1 MRQVVE
7 IAWLPILVVAF
18 TKRRTMTSTETYT
31 TAADQARTAVERSTD
46 LWKQSTKSLT
56 EQTDVLWQLP
66 QVDLG
71 DATRKYF
78 EYLQDG
84 LEVNKAVAQKWVG
97 ALTSVTE
104 ALRDQLQTVSDF
116 SRGHSQAISTW
127 ISSETETLEN
137 AAKQQAEQVDNAQR
151 QQAERV
157 QQAQEEQQEQARQAD
172 REKAKQEREQAR
184 RARQEARE
192 RYEGLTK
199 VELADKLAE
208 RGLPKTGNVDELVD
222 RLVSADSN

>member
-1 MRQVVE
+1 
-7 IAWLPILVVAF
+7 
-18 TKRRTMTSTETYT
+18 MTSAETVNA
-31 TAADQARTAVERSTD
+31 AADQTNGAVQRSA
-46 LWKQSTKSLT
+46 Q
-56 EQTDVLWQLP
+56 LWQQGTRSLAEQAEQLWQFP
-66 QVDLG
+66 QSDSFN

-84 LEVNKAVAQKWVG
+84 LEVNKNVAMKWIG
-97 ALTSVTE
+97 ALTSISD
-104 ALRDQLQTVSDF
+104 AFRDQLGTVTDF
-116 SRGHSQAISTW
+116 QQGHAKAISTW
-127 ISSETETLEN
+127 ISSETETFED
-137 AAKQQAEQVDNAQR
+137 AAKQQAEQVDKVQR

-157 QQAQEEQQEQARQAD
+157 QQAQQEQQEQARQAQQEQQEQARQAD

>member
-1 MRQVVE
+1 
-7 IAWLPILVVAF
+7 
-18 TKRRTMTSTETYT
+18 MTNTETVN
-31 TAADQARTAVERSTD
+31 AAAQEANGAVQRSA
-46 LWKQSTKSLT
+46 Q
-56 EQTDVLWQLP
+56 LWQQGTRSLAEQAEQLWQFP
-66 QVDLG
+66 QSDYLT

-84 LEVNKAVAQKWVG
+84 LEVNKTVTLKWLDALNSMTDAVRGQLG
-97 ALTSVTE
+97 TVT
-104 ALRDQLQTVSDF
+104 DF
-116 SRGHSQAISTW
+116 QQGHAQAISTW

-137 AAKQQAEQVDNAQR
+137 AAKQQAEEVDKAQR

-172 REKAKQEREQAR
+172 REKARQEREKAR

-199 VELADKLAE
+199 VELAEKLAE
-208 RGLPKTGNVDELVD
+208 RGLPKTGNVDELVN
-222 RLVSADSN
+222 RLVSANSN

>member
-1 MRQVVE
+1 
-7 IAWLPILVVAF
+7 
-18 TKRRTMTSTETYT
+18 MTSTETYA
-31 TAADQARTAVERSTD
+31 TAADQARSAVERSTD
-46 LWKQSTKSLT
+46 IWKQSTKSLT
-56 EQTDVLWQLP
+56 EQTDVLWQFP
-66 QVDLG
+66 QIDLG

-84 LEVNKAVAQKWVG
+84 LEVNKDVALKWVG

-137 AAKQQAEQVDNAQR
+137 AAKQQAEQLDKVEQQR
-151 QQAERV
+151 EEQVRQVQREQDKAER
-157 QQAQEEQQEQARQAD
+157 D
-172 REKAKQEREQAR
+172 QAR
-184 RARQEARE
+184 RVRQEARE

-199 VELADKLAE
+199 AELSDKLAE
-208 RGLPKTGNVDELVD
+208 RDLPKSGTVDELID
-222 RLVSADSN
+222 RLVSADTN

>member
-1 MRQVVE
+1 
-7 IAWLPILVVAF
+7 
-18 TKRRTMTSTETYT
+18 MTNAETVT
-31 TAADQARTAVERSTD
+31 AAADQTNGAVQRSA
-46 LWKQSTKSLT
+46 Q
-56 EQTDVLWQLP
+56 LWQQGTRSLAEQAEQLWQFP
-66 QVDLG
+66 QSDSIS

-84 LEVNKAVAQKWVG
+84 LEVNKNVALKWIG
-97 ALTSVTE
+97 ALTSITDAVRVQLGTVT
-104 ALRDQLQTVSDF
+104 DF
-116 SRGHSQAISTW
+116 QQGHAQAISTW
-127 ISSETETLEN
+127 ISNETETFEN
-137 AAKQQAEQVDNAQR
+137 AAKQQAELVDKAQR

-157 QQAQEEQQEQARQAD
+157 QQAQEERQEQARQAD

>member
-1 MRQVVE
+1 
-7 IAWLPILVVAF
+7 
-18 TKRRTMTSTETYT
+18 MTSTETVN
-31 TAADQARTAVERSTD
+31 ASADQTNGAVQRSAQ
-46 LWKQSTKSLT
+46 LWQQGTKSLA
-56 EQTDVLWQLP
+56 EQLWQFP
-66 QVDLG
+66 QSDSIN

-84 LEVNKAVAQKWVG
+84 LEVNKNVALKWIGAV
-97 ALTSVTE
+97 TSIAE
-104 ALRDQLQTVSDF
+104 ALRNQLGTVTDF
-116 SRGHSQAISTW
+116 QQGHAQAISTW
-127 ISSETETLEN
+127 ISSETETFEN
-137 AAKQQAEQVDNAQR
+137 AAKQQAEQVDKVQR
-151 QQAERV
+151 RQVERV
-157 QQAQEEQQEQARQAD
+157 RQAQEEQQEQARQAD

-222 RLVSADSN
+222 RLVSADSE

>member
-1 MRQVVE
+1 
-7 IAWLPILVVAF
+7 
-18 TKRRTMTSTETYT
+18 MTSAETVNA
-31 TAADQARTAVERSTD
+31 AADQTNGAVQRSA
-46 LWKQSTKSLT
+46 Q
-56 EQTDVLWQLP
+56 LWQQGTRSLVEQAEQLWQFP
-66 QVDLG
+66 QSDSIN
-71 DATRKYF
+71 DATRKFF

-84 LEVNKAVAQKWVG
+84 LEVNKNVALKWVD
-97 ALTSVTE
+97 AVTSVSD
-104 ALRDQLQTVSDF
+104 AVRQQLGTVTDF
-116 SRGHSQAISTW
+116 QQGHAKAISTW

-137 AAKQQAEQVDNAQR
+137 AAKQQADQVDKVQR

-157 QQAQEEQQEQARQAD
+157 QQAQDEQQERARQAD
-172 REKAKQEREQAR
+172 REKAKQERDEAR

>member
-1 MRQVVE
+1 
-7 IAWLPILVVAF
+7 
-18 TKRRTMTSTETYT
+18 MTSAETVNA
-31 TAADQARTAVERSTD
+31 AADQTNGAVQRSAQ
-46 LWKQSTKSLT
+46 LWQQGSKSLA
-56 EQTDVLWQLP
+56 EQAEQLWQFP
-66 QVDLG
+66 QSDSIT

-84 LEVNKAVAQKWVG
+84 LEVNKKVVLKWIG
-97 ALTSVTE
+97 ALASITDAV
-104 ALRDQLQTVSDF
+104 RDQLGTATDF
-116 SRGHSQAISTW
+116 QQGHAQAISTW
-127 ISSETETLEN
+127 ISSETETFEN
-137 AAKQQAEQVDNAQR
+137 AAKQQAEQVDKVQR

-192 RYEGLTK
+192 QYEGLTK